1 MLSKTYKTI
10 IKDEKNH
17 RWTLWSK
24 VTFRVPPRIMPISKN
39 IGFNNLLEK
48 VIFNLVNAIIRLAN
62 NEPNNQGRGK
72 WISVPIYPPIK
83 PIKIAR

>member
-1 MLSKTYKTI
+1 
-10 IKDEKNH
+10 
-17 RWTLWSK
+17 
-24 VTFRVPPRIMPISKN
+24 MPISKN

-72 WISVPIYPPIK
+72 
-83 PIKIAR
+83 

>member
-1 MLSKTYKTI
+1 
-10 IKDEKNH
+10 
-17 RWTLWSK
+17 
-24 VTFRVPPRIMPISKN
+24 MPISKN

>member
-1 MLSKTYKTI
+1 MHDSYLLRLFVFNQPKKCF
-10 IKDEKNH
+10 EKG
-17 RWTLWSK
+17 K
-24 VTFRVPPRIMPISKN
+24 KN

-72 WISVPIYPPIK
+72 
-83 PIKIAR
+83 